1 LTREDDDDDDDVA
14 AHVIARDITSMV
26 TARTSRVAMRRAR
39 HRDRPILGASPISR
53 DFAGRDSRARR
64 LENIAGVSPVEKK
77 RRDATADRRSAVRS
91 VGAPVDDDD
100 DDRWRARGV
109 GEPTTRRDDATTRR
123 PRGGRGDSCDHGVE
137 TGDGEAHQAMLRR
150 ERTERGRGGA
160 ENAEENGEE

>member
-77 RRDATADRRSAVRS
+77 RRDGGPAVGGAVGRRPSRRRRRRPMA
-91 VGAPVDDDD
+91 
-100 DDRWRARGV
+100 RAR
-109 GEPTTRRDDATTRR
+109 
-123 PRGGRGDSCDHGVE
+123 RG
-137 TGDGEAHQAMLRR
+137 
-150 ERTERGRGGA
+150 
-160 ENAEENGEE
+160 

>member
-109 GEPTTRRDDATTRR
+109 GEPNDETRRRDDETTSGRTRR
-123 PRGGRGDSCDHGVE
+123 LVRPWRRDRRWRSSSSDAA
-137 TGDGEAHQAMLRR
+137 TRAHRAWTRWR
-150 ERTERGRGGA
+150 
-160 ENAEENGEE
+160 